1 MVIGTNVASLTAQR
15 HLETSR
21 AAMETSMERL
31 ASGKRV
37 NSAMDYGAGL
47 AIAHSLESKIS
58 SMNQG
63 VRNANDGISMLQ
75 TAEGA
80 LEETSSM
87 LNRMKEL
94 ATQASSGSYSASDRV
109 ALNTEFQALANA
121 ITAIATETDFNGTN
135 MLNSNSTVSFQVG
148 DGASDNVSMAFQ
160 QMKASDLAVFD
171 TGSAV
176 TELATAAITTA
187 HTTTSLPVTTFTITT
202 APAAE
207 SKSLEMD
214 VSGVTYTQKFD
225 TNVATTMQKL
235 AAQITADND
244 NIHATESSTG
254 TVLTLTSLTAGE
266 GWTSTGLKVF
276 SDSTMA
282 AGTTIYAE
290 TTVNGPT
297 TKQVGT
303 HTLSATSD
311 VNETISVEINGV
323 TYEQDYIE
331 ASGAKTML
339 ALASQIN
346 NGTTNLN
353 AVGTSATVLT
363 LSSTLAGADFTTG
376 AMQRTA
382 NFAGN
387 ASILTADG
395 ATAAMKQ
402 VDESIGQVDAYRSEL
417 GAVANRLDHT
427 VSNLMNRVE
436 NQSAAKSRIADT
448 DFAVESANLAK
459 AQVLQQ
465 AGTAMLAQANA
476 SGQGVLSLL
485 K

>member
-1 MVIGTNVASLTAQR
+1 MSMVIGTNVASLTAQR

-21 AAMETSMERL
+21 QSMETSMERL
-31 ASGKRV
+31 ASGQRI
-37 NSAMDYGAGL
+37 NSAMDDSAGL
-47 AIAHSLESKIS
+47 AISHSLESKIS

-63 VRNANDGISMLQ
+63 IRNANDGISMLQ

-94 ATQASSGSYSASDRV
+94 ATQASSGSYSSSDRI
-109 ALNTEFQALANA
+109 ALNAEFQALASA
-121 ITAIATETDFNGTN
+121 ITSIAAETDFNGTN
-135 MLNSNSTVSFQVG
+135 MLNSTSKVSFQVG
-148 DGASDNVSMAFQ
+148 DGATDNVSMQFQ
-160 QMKASDLAVFD
+160 QMKSSDLAVFD

-187 HTTTSLPVTTFTITT
+187 HTSTSLPVSTFTITT
-202 APAAE
+202 APSASA
-207 SKSLEMD
+207 SLEMD
-214 VSGVTYTQKFD
+214 VSGVTYTQKYD
-225 TNVATTMQKL
+225 TSAAVTMQKL
-235 AAQITADND
+235 AATITADNE
-244 NIHATESSTG
+244 NIHATASA

-276 SDSTMA
+276 SDSVA
-282 AGTTIYAE
+282 VAGTTIYAE

-303 HTLSATSD
+303 HTLSATSA
-311 VNETISVEINGV
+311 VNETITVNVNGTEFSQDFV
-323 TYEQDYIE
+323 TD
-331 ASGAKTML
+331 GATTML

-346 NGTTNLN
+346 DGTTNLS
-353 AVGTSATVLT
+353 AVGTSSTVLT

-382 NFAGN
+382 SFAGN
-387 ASILTADG
+387 ASILTAAG
-395 ATAAMKQ
+395 ATAAMSA
-402 VDESIGQVDAYRSEL
+402 VDESIVQVDSYRSEL

-476 SGQGVLSLL
+476 SGQSVLSLL